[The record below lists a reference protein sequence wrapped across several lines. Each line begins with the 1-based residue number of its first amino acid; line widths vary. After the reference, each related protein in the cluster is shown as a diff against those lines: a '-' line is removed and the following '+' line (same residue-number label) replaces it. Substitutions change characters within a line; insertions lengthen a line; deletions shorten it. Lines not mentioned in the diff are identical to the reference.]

1 MISTTTWLITISVL
15 SAVIIFDLILAVIHR
30 NRETSHR
37 EAVSWTLF
45 YVTAALIFGF
55 FLPNW
60 APEEYRKEFLAGW
73 LTEYSLS
80 VDNLFVFIIL
90 LASLKIKKESQQ
102 LVLLLGILIA
112 IVLRIILIFAG
123 VALVTRFTWVFFFFG
138 AFLIFTAY
146 KLINE
151 KSEVENDEAKLVI
164 FLRKRGLGNFG
175 IALIALGI
183 TDLIFALDSIPAILG
198 LTTSTYVVITA
209 NIFALMG
216 LRQLYFLLS
225 GLMQRLKYLGVG
237 LSIIL
242 AWIGVKLVNH
252 ALHKNE
258 LPFINGGEH
267 VELIPEIST
276 ELSLAVIIVTLIV
289 TTVASLLV
297 TREKQEKN

>member
-1 MISTTTWLITISVL
+1 LISTTVWLVTVSIL
-15 SAVIIFDLILAVIHR
+15 SAVIIFDLILAVARR
-30 NRETSHR
+30 NKETSHR
-37 EAVSWTLF
+37 EALSWTLF
-45 YVTAALIFGF
+45 YVAAALIFGF
-55 FLPNW
+55 LLPNW
-60 APEEYRKEFLAGW
+60 APDEYRKEFLAGW
-73 LTEYSLS
+73 ITEYSLS

-151 KSEVENDEAKLVI
+151 KSEVENDEAKLVT
-164 FLRKRGLGNFG
+164 FLRNRGMSNFG

-216 LRQLYFLLS
+216 LRQLYFLLQ
-225 GLMQRLKYLGVG
+225 GLMDRLVHLSRGLSFILAFIGIKMILEALHANGMEVPEISLEVSLGV
-237 LSIIL
+237 IIL
-242 AWIGVKLVNH
+242 ALAITAVT
-252 ALHKNE
+252 
-258 LPFINGGEH
+258 
-267 VELIPEIST
+267 S
-276 ELSLAVIIVTLIV
+276 LSATRH
-289 TTVASLLV
+289 SSK
-297 TREKQEKN
+297 REKHVS

>member
-1 MISTTTWLITISVL
+1 MISTTTWLITIVVL

-60 APEEYRKEFLAGW
+60 APDEYRKEFLAGW

-216 LRQLYFLLS
+216 LRQLYFLLQ
-225 GLMQRLKYLGVG
+225 GLMDRLIHLSRG
-237 LSIIL
+237 LAFIL
-242 AWIGVKLVNH
+242 AFIGVKMVLE
-252 ALHKNE
+252 ALHG
-258 LPFINGGEH
+258 IGVH
-267 VELIPEIST
+267 VPEISL
-276 ELSLAVIIVTLIV
+276 ELSLGVIISTLVI
-289 TTVASLLV
+289 TAITSLLA
-297 TREKQEKN
+297 TRNSGPKEKAQLP

>member
-1 MISTTTWLITISVL
+1 VISTTTWLVTIAVL
-15 SAVIIFDLILAVIHR
+15 GAVIIFDLILAVIHR

-90 LASLKIKKESQQ
+90 LVSLKIKKESQQ

-151 KSEVENDEAKLVI
+151 KSEVENDEAKLVT

-216 LRQLYFLLS
+216 LRQLYFLLQ
-225 GLMQRLKYLGVG
+225 GLMDRLIHLSRG
-237 LSIIL
+237 LAFIL
-242 AWIGVKLVNH
+242 AFIGVKMVLE
-252 ALHKNE
+252 ALHG
-258 LPFINGGEH
+258 IGVH
-267 VELIPEIST
+267 VPEISL
-276 ELSLAVIIVTLIV
+276 ELSLGVIISTLVI
-289 TTVASLLV
+289 TAITSLIA
-297 TREKQEKN
+297 TRNSGGSKKHIS

>member
-151 KSEVENDEAKLVI
+151 KSEVENDEAKLVT

-216 LRQLYFLLS
+216 LRQLYFLLQ
-225 GLMQRLKYLGVG
+225 GLLDRLIHLSRG
-237 LSIIL
+237 LAFIL
-242 AWIGVKLVNH
+242 AFIGVKMVLE
-252 ALHKNE
+252 ALHG
-258 LPFINGGEH
+258 IGVH
-267 VELIPEIST
+267 VPEISL
-276 ELSLAVIIVTLIV
+276 ELSLVVIILTLVI
-289 TTVASLLV
+289 TAITSLMA
-297 TREKQEKN
+297 TRNSGPKEKAQLP